1 MRDMGVYVCRVDHD
15 RCSSKTQNQRLIM
28 IGKHYI
34 AHGVYGYQN
43 LVITYFKYMQCTH
56 VTEELSA
63 SSLIDLIVV

>member
-34 AHGVYGYQN
+34 AHGVYGY
-43 LVITYFKYMQCTH
+43 
-56 VTEELSA
+56 
-63 SSLIDLIVV
+63 